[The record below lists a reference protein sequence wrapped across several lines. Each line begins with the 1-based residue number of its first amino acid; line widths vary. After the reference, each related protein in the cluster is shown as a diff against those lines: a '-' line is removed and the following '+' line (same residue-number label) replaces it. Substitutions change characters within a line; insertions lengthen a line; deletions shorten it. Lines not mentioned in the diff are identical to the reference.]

1 MQTVLLSLR
10 YTHLTMPVDIAGWN
24 FAFFAFLYVQSRS
37 ISTNFFKK

>member
-10 YTHLTMPVDIAGWN
+10 YTHLTMKVDIAGWN
-24 FAFFAFLYVQSRS
+24 FASFAFLYVQSRS